1 MTSPDFSEYIDL
13 TVNDLQPDEIYQL
26 TRDYALLAL
35 PEFNP
40 RTGTVEDALL
50 QSMAY
55 VSGLITGA
63 INRLPN
69 SLIEGLLR
77 VMGFYRRESTFAS
90 GSVILTALDNGGLT
104 IPAGTQFGYNETT
117 DDEIIFHLF
126 ETTETASIPEG
137 DTVSSPI
144 QIAATEA
151 GEKPVIPDGE
161 PLIIITPIVRLLSAE
176 FDGTLTQGT
185 TTENDA
191 SFFSRATTYLSS
203 LSRSLANANQVTDY
217 ILTNYSTAYRVGVYD
232 LTRLIQLEADSL
244 EKLTSSTTVRAIFAN
259 TGSGYHYAKYYET
272 GRSLEVLPTA
282 SIPDMSATSV
292 VRVTNTGVPAYE
304 TIWGLTNNP
313 GTSGSVTAEYTYN
326 GASATVLP
334 TLTTPTSSPLVEILD
349 TVRFDASDVAGAVT
363 IFVSDSTGASLTA
376 EEKGVIAD
384 DVRSRCIAG
393 LDIFIGDVILA
404 NIDVAVS
411 IAVLD
416 GYSTLDVRTAV
427 DEYLTLFLSPEEYPF
442 TTLIR
447 KNELIASVSQIAGV
461 RYVDSLTLTV
471 DADSAEL
478 ASVNGT
484 TGDVDFVFRGT
495 LPVASVTVSS
505 V

>member
-1 MTSPDFSEYIDL
+1 MTSPDFSEYVDL

-55 VSGLITGA
+55 VSGLVTGA

-77 VMGFYRRESTFAS
+77 IMGFYRRESTFAS
-90 GSVILTALDNGGLT
+90 GYVIVTALDDSGLT
-104 IPAGTQFGYNETT
+104 IPAGTQFGYNEVTE
-117 DDEIIFHLF
+117 DEIIFHLF
-126 ETTETASIPEG
+126 ETTGSASIPVG
-137 DTVSSPI
+137 STVSDPI

-161 PLIIITPIVRLLSAE
+161 PLIVVTPIVRLLDAE
-176 FDGTLTQGT
+176 FDGSLTQGT
-185 TTENDA
+185 TTETDA
-191 SFFSRATTYLSS
+191 SFFARATTYLSS
-203 LSRSLANANQVTDY
+203 LSRSLATADQVADY

-244 EKLTSSTTVRAIFAN
+244 AKLSASTTVRAIFAN
-259 TGSGYHYAKYYET
+259 TGSGYNYARYYDS
-272 GRSLEVLPTA
+272 GRAIEVLPTA
-282 SIPDMSATSV
+282 SLPDMTANSV

-304 TIWGLTNNP
+304 LIWGLTNNP
-313 GTSGSVTAEYTYN
+313 GTSGSVTAEYTYL

-334 TLTTPTSSPLVEILD
+334 TLTTPTYSPLVEILD
-349 TVRFDASDVAGAVT
+349 TVKFDASNVPGAVT

-376 EEKGVIAD
+376 EQKGVIAD
-384 DVRSRCIAG
+384 DIRSRCVAG
-393 LDIFIGDVILA
+393 LDISIADTILA
-404 NIDVAVS
+404 YISVS
-411 IAVLD
+411 ATIAVLD
-416 GYSTLDVRTAV
+416 GYSSLDVRTAV
-427 DEYLTLFLSPEEYPF
+427 DDYLTSFLSPAEYPF
-442 TTLIR
+442 TTLVR
-447 KNELIASVSQIAGV
+447 KNELIASVAQIAGV
-461 RYVDSLTLTV
+461 RYVSTLTMTV
-471 DADSAEL
+471 NSVSSEL
-478 ASVNGT
+478 ATVNGT
-484 TGDVDFVFRGT
+484 TGDVEFVFRGT
-495 LPVASVTVSS
+495 LPVATVTVSS